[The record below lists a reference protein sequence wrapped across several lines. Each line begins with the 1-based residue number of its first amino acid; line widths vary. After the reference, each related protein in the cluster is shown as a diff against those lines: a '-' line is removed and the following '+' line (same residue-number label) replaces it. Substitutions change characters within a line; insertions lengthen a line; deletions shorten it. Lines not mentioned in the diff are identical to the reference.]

1 MLRAVSRSV
10 LASAVLGLLVL
21 AGCHHRGPVPSYPV
35 PEDPPLEETD
45 LAPFLESP
53 GGAAGSSEGATDS
66 GEPSTDGSV
75 PVE

>member
-21 AGCHHRGPVPSYPV
+21 TGCHHRGPVPSYPV

-53 GGAAGSSEGATDS
+53 GGAEGSPAGDS
-66 GEPSTDGSV
+66 DAAEPSTDGSV